1 MNLLTRWTE
10 TLDTLKAQGR
20 FRALK
25 LPSGV
30 DFTSNDYLGYRTRGR
45 RSEVRSQEGTVPTT
59 VLSSD
64 LCPLTS
70 DLSLLT
76 SGVASRLLRGHH
88 SVWDEVEAR
97 LAAWHCVESVLVMN
111 SGFTANEGLIS
122 TIIEPGDWVASD
134 ELNHACIA
142 EGLRVC
148 RPRKFVFRHNDLN
161 HLEEGLKSEAA
172 KRPAGREMFVITE
185 SLFSMDGDR
194 APLAEMV
201 ALAEWY
207 GAHVLVD
214 EAHST
219 GCYGSTGAGIVDE
232 LGLRS
237 RVLAT
242 VHTGG
247 KALGV
252 TGAYICGSNLLRD
265 YLVNRCRHLIFT
277 TALPPAI
284 GEWWLSMLPKV
295 KGDDIGRRTL
305 HTNAVHFHAALKAR
319 GVPTVGETYIV
330 PVVLGDDPV
339 AVRVAL
345 RLQERGYDIRA
356 IRPPSVPQGT
366 ARLRISIH
374 ADHSPELLDQLA
386 EHVAEA
392 IRG

>member
-1 MNLLTRWTE
+1 
-10 TLDTLKAQGR
+10 
-20 FRALK
+20 
-25 LPSGV
+25 
-30 DFTSNDYLGYRTRGR
+30 
-45 RSEVRSQEGTVPTT
+45 
-59 VLSSD
+59 
-64 LCPLTS
+64 
-70 DLSLLT
+70 
-76 SGVASRLLRGHH
+76 
-88 SVWDEVEAR
+88 
-97 LAAWHCVESVLVMN
+97 
-111 SGFTANEGLIS
+111 
-122 TIIEPGDWVASD
+122 
-134 ELNHACIA
+134 
-142 EGLRVC
+142 
-148 RPRKFVFRHNDLN
+148 VFRHNDLN

-194 APLAEMV
+194 ASLVEMV
-201 ALAEWY
+201 TLAGKY

-214 EAHST
+214 EAHAT
-219 GCYGSTGAGIVDE
+219 GCYGQAGSGIVDE
-232 LGLRS
+232 LGLRP

-252 TGAYICGSNLLRD
+252 TGAYVCGSNLLRD

-295 KGDDIGRRTL
+295 QADDLGRRQL
-305 HTNAVHFHAALKAR
+305 HTNAARFHCALRDR
-319 GVPTVGETYIV
+319 GVPTIGETYVV
-330 PVVLGDDPV
+330 PVVLGDDPN
-339 AVRVAL
+339 AVRVAT
-345 RLQERGYDIRA
+345 RLQACGYDIRA

-374 ADHSPELLDQLA
+374 ADHSPDLLDQLA